1 MSAAVGAAA
10 GLLAGPLVWA
20 GIRRF
25 SRRPWPGGPSRIAAV
40 LVCCGVAGGWAA
52 GWAGGPQVAGAWWV
66 LLVVGV
72 APAVVD
78 AREHRLPDPLLAAA
92 AVGVFTALGV
102 AAAGGRG
109 WASWWQAA
117 AVAGGAFVLMYVV
130 AMFSGTGY
138 GDVKL
143 CAVIAGCAG
152 FGSPVAALAVLTA
165 GFAAA
170 ALAGLLRLLRGGR
183 LHQPIAL
190 GPWLLIG
197 AAAALPAVVG

>member
-1 MSAAVGAAA
+1 MRSETGNVSAADVAGPGSVVSVAVGAAA

-25 SRRPWPGGPSRIAAV
+25 SRRPWPGGPGRVAAV

-78 AREHRLPDPLLAAA
+78 AREHRLPDPLVAAA

-109 WASWWQAA
+109 WA
-117 AVAGGAFVLMYVV
+117 
-130 AMFSGTGY
+130 
-138 GDVKL
+138 
-143 CAVIAGCAG
+143 
-152 FGSPVAALAVLTA
+152 
-165 GFAAA
+165 
-170 ALAGLLRLLRGGR
+170 RGGR
-183 LHQPIAL
+183 PSR
-190 GPWLLIG
+190 W
-197 AAAALPAVVG
+197 PAGCSC